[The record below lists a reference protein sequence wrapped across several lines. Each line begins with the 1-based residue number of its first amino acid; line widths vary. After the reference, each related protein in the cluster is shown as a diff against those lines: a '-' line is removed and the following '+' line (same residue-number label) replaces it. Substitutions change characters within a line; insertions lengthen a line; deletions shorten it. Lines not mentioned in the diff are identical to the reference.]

1 MSSHSFA
8 EYRRSNQFNID
19 KNQQAQNTMSP
30 SEYFGTNQFGDNTVK
45 VADTNNNK
53 KKNRFAGMFSQGGF
67 LDNSLNFLG
76 KSYFNNAQSDQD
88 KMIGLNEKY
97 IDAMKGQPQF
107 SDQRFAGQFLQADDG
122 NFNVKFGTPA
132 SVAMFKEG
140 ATTGKSIGDRLKGGA
155 GGLISGL
162 STGIP
167 HMGGVGL
174 VAGLL

>member
-1 MSSHSFA
+1 MTSGNFNQLPPDMIGPMQD
-8 EYRRSNQFNID
+8 SNYYERKGIPGVY
-19 KNQQAQNTMSP
+19 KP
-30 SEYFGTNQFGDNTVK
+30 R
-45 VADTNNNK
+45 NK
-53 KKNRFAGMFSQGGF
+53 KAPVISGTPTKNNRFAGMFSEGGF
-67 LDNSLNFLG
+67 LDNSMNFLG
-76 KSYFNNAQSDQD
+76 KSYFNDAQSDQD

-97 IDAMKGQPQF
+97 IEAMKGMPQF
-107 SDQRFAGQFLQADDG
+107 SNQRFAGQFLQADDG

-140 ATTGKSIGDRLKGGA
+140 ATTGKSIGDRIKGGA

>member
-1 MSSHSFA
+1 MTSGNFNQLSKEMIEA
-8 EYRRSNQFNID
+8 MKDSNYYERKGIPNVYE
-19 KNQQAQNTMSP
+19 P
-30 SEYFGTNQFGDNTVK
+30 R
-45 VADTNNNK
+45 NK
-53 KKNRFAGMFSQGGF
+53 KAPVITGTPTKNNRFAGMFKEGGF
-67 LDNSLNFLG
+67 LDNSMNFLG
-76 KSYFNNAQSDQD
+76 KSYFNNAQSDTD